1 MSITLS
7 SADAVNCILGVHP
20 PLLNGKRVY
29 IKPALFQP
37 RRNMNRPIGNA
48 KDSNYNYLGGQ
59 SRNFYKNERNNVNNL
74 NPNAKT
80 FNPKF
85 DMSEDFPEFPK
96 SRQAR
101 SPKWR

>member
-7 SADAVNCILGVHP
+7 SSDAVNCILGVHP

-48 KDSNYNYLGGQ
+48 KDSNYNFSAPQNRNYFKLGQ
-59 SRNFYKNERNNVNNL
+59 NERANGNNL

-96 SRQAR
+96 SR
-101 SPKWR
+101 SSKWR